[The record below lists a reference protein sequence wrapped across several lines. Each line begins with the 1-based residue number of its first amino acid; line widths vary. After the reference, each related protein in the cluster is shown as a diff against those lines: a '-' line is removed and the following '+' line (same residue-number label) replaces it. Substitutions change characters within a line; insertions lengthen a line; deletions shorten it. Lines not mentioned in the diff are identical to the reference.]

1 MDRLRLSTS
10 DHKYTIVQPET
21 GLMYLLRYG
30 EPWSSPGESI
40 KYSNMIL
47 DLAYELLELRE
58 RVVEKRSLTELIG
71 QALRQMKEEMARR
84 RS

>member
-1 MDRLRLSTS
+1 MDRLHLSTS

-21 GLMYLLRYG
+21 GPMYLLRYG

-40 KYSNMIL
+40 KYGNMIL
-47 DLAYELLELRE
+47 DLAYELREL
-58 RVVEKRSLTELIG
+58 VVENHSLKEFII

-84 RS
+84 RL